1 MASYKQC
8 EFFLLRYVPD
18 VVKGE
23 FVNVGV
29 VLLENGDGGPST
41 GSGQAF
47 TDVRFTR
54 DWRRVRCLDPE
65 VDVELL
71 ESYESELRRLLQ
83 SRAPEV
89 INYRGPMSR
98 REWLLALMQQSFSG
112 ALELAPMT
120 AVLTESPAAELG
132 KLAQAY
138 LESSARGRRAQ
149 AGRRLIFNL
158 MRDAFEQQ
166 GVWRLMRTQI
176 AVAQYTNRGD
186 PLKIDCGYRP
196 NGVIRMFHAVS
207 RESDVDAAKVLAF
220 SYPALRDG
228 LLRAENAGSELTAVV
243 EDGLNRGDEGIGFA
257 LATLAA
263 SQINVAAVSE
273 MPQIAERARVELR
286 L

>member
-1 MASYKQC
+1 MADFKQC

-29 VLLENGDGGPST
+29 VLLENGDGG
-41 GSGQAF
+41 F

-65 VDVELL
+65 VDIELL
-71 ESYESELRRLLQ
+71 ESYEAELRRLLQ
-83 SRAPEV
+83 SRLPEV

-98 REWLLALMQQSFSG
+98 REWLLAQMEQSFSG

-138 LESSARGRRAQ
+138 LESAARGRREVT
-149 AGRRLIFNL
+149 GRRAIFNV
-158 MRDAFEQQ
+158 MRGAFEQA
-166 GVWRLMRTQI
+166 GVWELMWKDI
-176 AVAQYTNRGD
+176 AVAKYSDSGD
-186 PLKIDCGYRP
+186 PLKIDCAYRP
-196 NGVIRMFHAVS
+196 GDVIQMFHAVS
-207 RESDVDAAKVLAF
+207 LATDLNAAKVLAF
-220 SYPALRDG
+220 SYQNFREPMAL
-228 LLRAENAGSELTAVV
+228 AENANPNLYAVI
-243 EDGLNRGDEGIGFA
+243 EDGLDWKDPGVAFA
-257 LATLAA
+257 LEALDRYGIDVATAG
-263 SQINVAAVSE
+263 Q